1 MNHCPFSRILAI
13 SLTTLFLALHA
24 SAESEDALF
33 AEVPQEQPVS
43 TTTTMLPL
51 SGDTISSFGFPED
64 NSSFT
69 KDFAMEEPK
78 RKTIQFSLRGGIHDW
93 VDSTVDSSYG
103 IQGEILY
110 SVPNLPI
117 DIDVRAY
124 YASVEYE
131 PAYYFGS
138 LSSRDYLLIY
148 RTSYACREDLEQE
161 GYGGSAQI
169 RWNFDKG
176 AVINPYISGGAIYE
190 KSKVTCD
197 GFLIVDTNDTG
208 LWTGNRYKTRNTYTY
223 KDSSDEDGISW
234 IARLGLEGTLYPV
247 YLRLE
252 LSALGEIYDS
262 DSVQAEILAMV
273 GVNLT
278 DHIRFEVA
286 GDYFTDWEEYYIT
299 AGLSVGF

>member
-1 MNHCPFSRILAI
+1 MNHFPFSRIFSLSLAA
-13 SLTTLFLALHA
+13 SFLAFQT
-24 SAESEDALF
+24 SAEAEDALF
-33 AEVPQEQPVS
+33 AEVPQEQPAS
-43 TTTTMLPL
+43 TTTAMLPL
-51 SGDTISSFGFPED
+51 SAETISSFGFPED
-64 NSSFT
+64 NSPFS
-69 KDFAMEEPK
+69 KDFALEEPQ

-117 DIDVRAY
+117 DIDLRAY
-124 YASVEYE
+124 YASAEYE
-131 PAYYFGS
+131 PDYYFGS
-138 LSSRDYLLIY
+138 LTSRDYLLIY
-148 RTSYACREDLEQE
+148 RTSYACREDREQE

-176 AVINPYISGGAIYE
+176 GVINPYISGGAIYE
-190 KSKVTCD
+190 KYKVTYN

-208 LWTGNRYKTRNTYTY
+208 LWTGNRYKTRNAYTY

-252 LSALGEIYDS
+252 LSAVGEIYDS
-262 DSVQAEILAMV
+262 DSVQAEILAMA

-286 GDYFTDWEEYYIT
+286 GDYFTDWKEYYIT